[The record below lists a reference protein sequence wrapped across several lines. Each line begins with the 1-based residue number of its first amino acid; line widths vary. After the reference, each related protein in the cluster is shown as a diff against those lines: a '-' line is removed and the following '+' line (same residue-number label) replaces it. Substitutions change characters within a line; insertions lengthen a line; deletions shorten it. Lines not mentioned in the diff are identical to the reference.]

1 MMNYEH
7 RKSEEEYQYL
17 KGKHEGIKLALGIL
31 NRRDVHPTS
40 IRWLTKER
48 GVIESVPIEGLSLL
62 VHKREYTR
70 NNKARNI
77 VKGDFLI
84 RKFILRDEN
93 KVKLSHHPI
102 YNPRNV
108 KTYLLMERE
117 E

>member
-1 MMNYEH
+1 MKIREIAN
-7 RKSEEEYQYL
+7 K
-17 KGKHEGIKLALGIL
+17 KGKKVYYRENGKL
-31 NRRDVHPTS
+31 
-40 IRWLTKER
+40 
-48 GVIESVPIEGLSLL
+48 VPIEGLSLL

>member
-1 MMNYEH
+1 MKIQEIAN
-7 RKSEEEYQYL
+7 K
-17 KGKHEGIKLALGIL
+17 KGKKVYYRENGKL
-31 NRRDVHPTS
+31 
-40 IRWLTKER
+40 
-48 GVIESVPIEGLSLL
+48 VPIEGLSLL

-70 NNKARNI
+70 NNKVRNI